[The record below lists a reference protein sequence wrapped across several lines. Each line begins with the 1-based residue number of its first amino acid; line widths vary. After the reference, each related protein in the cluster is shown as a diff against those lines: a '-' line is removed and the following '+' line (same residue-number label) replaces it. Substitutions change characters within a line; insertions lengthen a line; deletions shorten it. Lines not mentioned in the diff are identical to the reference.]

1 MRKLEEVLIVGIL
14 VTVILKTKHMYC
26 SLSLKTEIL
35 SCYLSMWS
43 LVPTCVKYQSVIGVT
58 AITSVLFLNVAKI
71 DPPLELNRYHFSLM
85 KKRRSLNLMG
95 SRRQGLLTG
104 QKMPVGWGAGSE
116 WNYCYCNPVSNFSS
130 FLLFISLEELSLLFE
145 WAAMQLLWTE
155 VYILVVTDIKMY
167 VCFCLFEVM
176 MQHEM

>member
-14 VTVILKTKHMYC
+14 VTVILKTKHIYC
-26 SLSLKTEIL
+26 SLSLKTEIFLCHL
-35 SCYLSMWS
+35 SIWT

-58 AITSVLFLNVAKI
+58 AITSECCFWTWPKLI
-71 DPPLELNRYHFSLM
+71 PLLSSTDITSSLM

-155 VYILVVTDIKMY
+155 VYIWPHLVIKA
-167 VCFCLFEVM
+167 CF
-176 MQHEM
+176 

>member
-71 DPPLELNRYHFSLM
+71 DPPLELNRYHFFSDEE
-85 KKRRSLNLMG
+85 KEISELMG

-130 FLLFISLEELSLLFE
+130 FLLFISPEELSLLFE

-155 VYILVVTDIKMY
+155 VYIWPHLVIKA
-167 VCFCLFEVM
+167 CF
-176 MQHEM
+176 